1 MKNWK
6 PRFFTIWTGQAFSL
20 FGSSLV
26 QFALVWWLTVTTG
39 SATVLALATL
49 VGMLP
54 QILLSPFAGVVVDR
68 TSRRLVMLFADGT
81 TALFTLLLAFLFATG
96 QAQVWHVYAI
106 MFVRS
111 AAGAFH
117 FPAMQAS
124 TSLMV
129 PEQHLSRVAGMNSTL
144 NGLMSIAAPALGA
157 LLVSLLPMQQVMLID
172 VGTAFIAMLPLLFIA
187 IPQPKHELNEHGE
200 AVARKSFTQ
209 DLRDGVNYVKA
220 WRGLTIILAM
230 AMAINFL
237 LTPAASLTPILVT
250 QHYNGAAP
258 QLAIM
263 EAMWGV
269 GMIAGGVLLS
279 VWGGF
284 KRRILTSM
292 AGLLLL
298 GIAFTVQG
306 ILPANLFVI
315 ALVCSILAGVANP
328 ITNGPLFAVLQATV
342 APNMQGRVM
351 SLIGALATAVT
362 PLSLLVAGPIAD
374 AIGVQAWYLVGGVV
388 CFALG
393 VAGFFIPALAN
404 IESEMKQE
412 GPAVEVVDK
421 VETVEAEVPQPAIA
435 VASK

>member
-1 MKNWK
+1 MENWK

-39 SATVLALATL
+39 SATVLAMATL
-49 VGMLP
+49 AGMLP

-68 TSRRLVMLFADGT
+68 TSRRLVMLVADGL
-81 TALFTLLLAFLFATG
+81 TALFTLVLVWLFAIG

-144 NGLMSIAAPALGA
+144 QGLMSIAAPALGA
-157 LLVSLLPMQQVMLID
+157 LLVSVLPMHQVMLID
-172 VGTAFIAMLPLLFIA
+172 IVTALIAIVPLLFIA
-187 IPQPKHELNEHGE
+187 IPQPQRAVDHRGE
-200 AVARKSFTQ
+200 VVARPSFMA
-209 DLRDGVNYVKA
+209 DLREGVHYVLA
-220 WRGLTIILAM
+220 WRGLTIILGM
-230 AMAINFL
+230 AMVINFL
-237 LTPAASLTPILVT
+237 FNPAAALIPILVT
-250 QHYNGAAP
+250 KHFGGGAP
-258 QLAIM
+258 QLALM
-263 EAMWGV
+263 DATFGV
-269 GMIAGGVLLS
+269 GMIAGGLLLS

-284 KRRILTSM
+284 KRRIFTSM
-292 AGLLLL
+292 AGLLML
-298 GIAFTVQG
+298 GFSFAVLG
-306 ILPANLFVI
+306 VLPPGLFVV
-315 ALVCSILAGVANP
+315 ALVCTALTGLANP

-342 APNMQGRVM
+342 APDKQGRVM
-351 SLIGALATAVT
+351 ALIGALTAAIS

-374 AIGVQAWYLVGGVV
+374 ALGVQVWYLVGGVV

-393 VAGFFIPALAN
+393 VAGFFIPALVN
-404 IESEMKQE
+404 IETEMKQST
-412 GPAVEVVDK
+412 PAAVAN
-421 VETVEAEVPQPAIA
+421 EAAPAMAIA
-435 VASK
+435 SK

>member
-1 MKNWK
+1 MENWK
-6 PRFFTIWTGQAFSL
+6 PRFFAIWTGQAFSL

-54 QILLSPFAGVVVDR
+54 QIVLSPFAGVVVDR
-68 TSRRLVMLFADGT
+68 ASRRLVMIVADSL
-81 TALFTLLLAFLFATG
+81 TALFTLLLAWLFATG

-106 MFVRS
+106 MFIRS

-129 PEQHLSRVAGMNSTL
+129 PEKHLSRVAGMNSTL
-144 NGLMSIAAPALGA
+144 QGLMTIAAPALGA
-157 LLVSLLPMQQVMLID
+157 LLVSVLPMQQIMLVD
-172 VGTAFIAMLPLLFIA
+172 VATAVIAVAPLLFVA
-187 IPQPKHELNEHGE
+187 IPQPKREVNQHGVE
-200 AVARKSFTQ
+200 VEQKSFSH
-209 DLRDGVNYVKA
+209 DLRDGIHYVRR
-220 WRGLTIILAM
+220 WRGLTIILGM
-230 AMAINFL
+230 AMVINFL
-237 LTPAASLTPILVT
+237 LTPAGALMPILVT

-258 QLAIM
+258 QLAMM
-263 EAMWGV
+263 EAVFGV
-269 GMIAGGVLLS
+269 GMIAGGLLLS

-292 AGLLLL
+292 MGLLML
-298 GIAFTVQG
+298 GTSFTVQG
-306 ILPANLFVI
+306 VLPSNLFVV
-315 ALVCSILAGVANP
+315 AMMAGMLGGISQP

-374 AIGVQAWYLVGGVV
+374 VLGVQVWYLIGGVV

-393 VAGFFIPALAN
+393 VAGFFIPALVN

-412 GPAVEVVDK
+412 TPVVLA
-421 VETVEAEVPQPAIA
+421 EASSPNIA